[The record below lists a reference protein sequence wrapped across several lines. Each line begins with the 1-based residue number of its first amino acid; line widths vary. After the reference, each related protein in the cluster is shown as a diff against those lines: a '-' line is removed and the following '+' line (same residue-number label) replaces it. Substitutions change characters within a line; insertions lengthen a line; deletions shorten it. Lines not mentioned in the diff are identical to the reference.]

1 MAIKMSSLIFLN
13 DLPVK
18 QIKQMSPEDI
28 DQTIQ
33 AEQLYFQH
41 RPKTLYHLA
50 VNGAKTKNGGLVKAS
65 AVACKIGGLSIALVG
80 DDVLYS
86 NGTTSK
92 IISGAGS
99 ACIVEGKSVALVGS
113 HLENG
118 DEIIDSPNKSVA
130 INIFKGDKAPEG
142 FLVKQEGVNHG

>member
-1 MAIKMSSLIFLN
+1 MNNMTTPKFLHE
-13 DLPVK
+13 LPVE
-18 QIKQMSPEDI
+18 QIAQMSQEDI
-28 DQTIQ
+28 EQTLK

-41 RPKTLYHLA
+41 KPQTILYLA

-65 AVACKIGGLSIALVG
+65 ALECRIGGLAIARVG
-80 DDVLYS
+80 DDVIYED
-86 NGTTSK
+86 GTVSK
-92 IISGAGS
+92 IISGAGR

-142 FLVKQEGVNHG
+142 FLNRGEGVQHG